1 MDFRQALAL
10 SMLGIKKED
19 VQGLLDLEKN
29 NSTLGNKEDKNN
41 SSEDFVN
48 NTYKPEDNDLK
59 NPTEPKDDEKTDYK
73 KMSED
78 LKSEIDKLKSDLTS
92 IQAENTGKNI
102 EHNKEKTTLEDLF
115 RDIM

>member
-10 SMLGIKKED
+10 SVLGIKKED
-19 VQGLLDLEKN
+19 VQGLMDLTEN
-29 NSTLGNKEDKNN
+29 NSTSGHTEDSND
-41 SSEDFVN
+41 SSNDSVN
-48 NTYKPEDNDLK
+48 TDKTEDNDLK
-59 NPTEPKDDEKTDYK
+59 NLTEIEDGEKTDYK
-73 KMSED
+73 KLSED

-102 EHNKEKTTLEDLF
+102 AHNKEKTTLEDLF

>member
-29 NSTLGNKEDKNN
+29 NSTSGNKEDKNN
-41 SSEDFVN
+41 SFEDSA
-48 NTYKPEDNDLK
+48 NTDKPEDNDLK

-92 IQAENTGKNI
+92 IQAENTGKNL
-102 EHNKEKTTLEDLF
+102 ENNKEKTTLEDLF